1 MTLKHKNTS
10 KWAKRIIQRGLK
22 AKDDGTRE
30 AIAEQLRAHTSL
42 TRKMHS
48 IDMVSSS
55 DDSSGDEDASSDANE
70 ASDRL
75 PSKRMTRLLAKS
87 KMETLKVLEGDAE
100 AEIPT
105 SGLFSLPF
113 MVSLL
118 YSYVH
123 IFIQDLNRGILTFT
137 CAIAGSSDW
146 EETPRS
152 C

>member
-48 IDMVSSS
+48 TDIASSS
-55 DDSSGDEDASSDANE
+55 DDSSDDEDAALDVIE
-70 ASDRL
+70 ATDGL
-75 PSKRMTRLLAKS
+75 PSKQKTKLLAKT

-113 MVSLL
+113 MV
-118 YSYVH
+118 
-123 IFIQDLNRGILTFT
+123 R
-137 CAIAGSSDW
+137 
-146 EETPRS
+146 
-152 C
+152 

>member
-48 IDMVSSS
+48 TDIASSS
-55 DDSSGDEDASSDANE
+55 DDSSDDEDAALDAIE
-70 ASDRL
+70 ASD
-75 PSKRMTRLLAKS
+75 PSKQKTKLLAKT

-113 MVSLL
+113 MVRLL
-118 YSYVH
+118 
-123 IFIQDLNRGILTFT
+123 L
-137 CAIAGSSDW
+137 
-146 EETPRS
+146 
-152 C
+152 